1 MRGNIRKF
9 DGYEVEG
16 EDCNFVVSFSSA
28 ASAVEFGA
36 AVQAAS
42 TCTAWDDDVVSM
54 KYFQPVKNR
63 NSETVL
69 NGPRLQ
75 MGMCSGTPARVQACL
90 RTGRMEYFG
99 TIMVRRASMLQPFFV
114 AESALIIIDA
124 KLTARLTRFASTGP
138 LPSEPFCEDRCSC
151 TRRADAHLR

>member
-1 MRGNIRKF
+1 MRANIRKF

-63 NSETVL
+63 NNEIVL

-75 MGMCSGTPARVQACL
+75 IGMCSGTPARVQSCL

-99 TIMVRRASMLQPFFV
+99 TIMVRRASMLEPSIV
-114 AESALIIIDA
+114 AGYALISIEA
-124 KLTARLTRFASTGP
+124 
-138 LPSEPFCEDRCSC
+138 
-151 TRRADAHLR
+151 